1 MAVGRFQVMAVL
13 QAARARALGLS
24 EDSAYS
30 WGLNRAIF
38 YAAAKRGF
46 HGGSSSGGKV
56 AAEKRE
62 EAREKAGEEEYFLG
76 DEKAFL
82 DKKSSKKGE
91 PIFEIGGEDQTAKDF
106 EKQISSRFGSDAN
119 FGEAWKEAMKIVGDH
134 DEDTLKSQHEFFERV
149 YKPRRDLLSKK
160 WTDEFAS
167 VGTKKKAVVTKT
179 TLLERE

>member
-1 MAVGRFQVMAVL
+1 MAVL
-13 QAARARALGLS
+13 QAARAKALGLP

-46 HGGSSSGGKV
+46 RGGTSAGGKA

-82 DKKSSKKGE
+82 DKESSKKNA
-91 PIFEIGGEDQTAKDF
+91 PIFEIGGEDQTARDF
-106 EKQISSRFGSDAN
+106 EKQIASRFGSDAN
-119 FGEAWKEAMKIVGDH
+119 FNEAWGEAMKIVEDY
-134 DEDTLKSQHEFFERV
+134 DENTLRSQREFFDRV
-149 YKPRRDLLSKK
+149 YKPRRDILSKK
-160 WTDEFAS
+160 WSDEFAP
-167 VGTKKKAVVTKT
+167 TATRKKVFAPKT
-179 TLLERE
+179 VK